1 MVKEKTYKDM
11 PNLKPLIY
19 SIIGFIVLCF
29 ILMQAQGYI
38 GELETEIEIYK
49 YEVKQLKKNPMLNV
63 EYNTDSTQILI
74 SLIQ

>member
-1 MVKEKTYKDM
+1 
-11 PNLKPLIY
+11 
-19 SIIGFIVLCF
+19 
-29 ILMQAQGYI
+29 MQAQGYI